1 MSTNEDSAVEQ
12 QRQKRKRIGRI
23 KTGIVMTIAI
33 WMLVSLIA
41 IIVLTVT
48 VVRLNSR
55 VYKMELKQNS
65 TASVQLSETE
75 STEFGELDSVLL
87 QDQDAQIQSENVIR
101 ELDSADNAYSK
112 GDTRKVYL
120 TFDCVP
126 GENTAAILDTLA
138 KYNTK
143 ATFFVVGDASGENAQ
158 IYQRIVNEGHTIAMH
173 SFSNSYS
180 DVYKSKDA
188 FTNDL
193 KQISDYISKTTGV
206 TPKYYRFPG
215 GSMNHISNVNMDE
228 LVKVL
233 NSDKITYFDWNVSA
247 GDTSADYTAD
257 DVVNNVISGVQNYK
271 TSVVLLHDDSNKS
284 TTAEAIEPLIEALN
298 NISAEILPIDENTYV
313 VQYIK
318 ADTVE

>member
-75 STEFGELDSVLL
+75 STGSGELDSVLL
-87 QDQDAQIQSENVIR
+87 QDTQIQSENVIR

-188 FTNDL
+188 FANDL

-215 GSMNHISNVNMDE
+215 GSMNRISNVNMDE
-228 LVKVL
+228 LVKIL

>member
-75 STEFGELDSVLL
+75 STGSGELDSVSL
-87 QDQDAQIQSENVIR
+87 QDTQIQSEKVIR

-193 KQISDYISKTTGV
+193 NQISDYISKTTGV

-215 GSMNHISNVNMDE
+215 GSMNRISNVNMDE
-228 LVKVL
+228 LVRVL

>member
-75 STEFGELDSVLL
+75 STGSGELDSVLL
-87 QDQDAQIQSENVIR
+87 QDTQIQSENVIR

-215 GSMNHISNVNMDE
+215 GSMNRISNVNMDE
-228 LVKVL
+228 LVKIL

-271 TSVVLLHDDSNKS
+271 TSVVLLHDNSNKS

>member
-75 STEFGELDSVLL
+75 STGSGELDSVLF
-87 QDQDAQIQSENVIR
+87 QDTQIQSENVIR

-215 GSMNHISNVNMDE
+215 GSMNRISNVNMDE
-228 LVKVL
+228 LVKIL

>member
-75 STEFGELDSVLL
+75 STGSGELDSVSL
-87 QDQDAQIQSENVIR
+87 QDTQIQSENVIR

-138 KYNTK
+138 KYNIK

-215 GSMNHISNVNMDE
+215 GSMNRISNVNMDE

>member
-23 KTGIVMTIAI
+23 KTGIVMTISI

-75 STEFGELDSVLL
+75 STGSGELDSVLL
-87 QDQDAQIQSENVIR
+87 QDTQIQSENVIR

-215 GSMNHISNVNMDE
+215 GSMNRISNVNMDE

>member
-75 STEFGELDSVLL
+75 STGSGELDSVLL
-87 QDQDAQIQSENVIR
+87 QDTQIQSENVIR

-215 GSMNHISNVNMDE
+215 GSMNRISNVNMDE
-228 LVKVL
+228 LVKIL

-257 DVVNNVISGVQNYK
+257 DVVNNVISGLQNYK
-271 TSVVLLHDDSNKS
+271 T
-284 TTAEAIEPLIEALN
+284 
-298 NISAEILPIDENTYV
+298 
-313 VQYIK
+313 
-318 ADTVE
+318 

>member
-75 STEFGELDSVLL
+75 STGSGELDSVSL
-87 QDQDAQIQSENVIR
+87 QDTQIQSENVIR

-193 KQISDYISKTTGV
+193 NQISDYISKTTGV

-215 GSMNHISNVNMDE
+215 GSMNRISNVNMDE

>member
-75 STEFGELDSVLL
+75 STGSGELDSVSL
-87 QDQDAQIQSENVIR
+87 QDTQIQSEKVIR

-193 KQISDYISKTTGV
+193 NQISDYISKTTGV

-215 GSMNHISNVNMDE
+215 GSMNRISNVNMDE
-228 LVKVL
+228 LVKIL

>member
-75 STEFGELDSVLL
+75 STGSGELDSVLL
-87 QDQDAQIQSENVIR
+87 QDTQIQSENVIR

-228 LVKVL
+228 LVKIL